1 MNWEPLFGET
11 TTNPKLGDTEA
22 VTLPLAILLDTN
34 DSILSADSGIL
45 NNPSPLPLKNP
56 EPDGI
61 TIFPLTNKLPV
72 NVEPLNADST
82 INPKLG
88 DTDAVTLP
96 LAIRNTSSDNAERG
110 ISNNPLPLPLNIDAE
125 TGNWNVENVLTT
137 NPVLGAIEAVAEP
150 LAILGESSVMAE
162 RGISNNPLPLP
173 LNIEADTGNWKV
185 ENVLTT
191 NPVFGAIDAVVEPL
205 AINVAVNAGR
215 LNKPL
220 PSPRYSDADIEPLI
234 STLPVNSEPLTTDST
249 LNPKSGDTEAVIEPV
264 DNLVACGKLNKSL
277 PSPKNEP
284 VNEPLNEPVA
294 CANPINE
301 PVKLPAIVE
310 PDITFAFN
318 LSLTSTEPVN
328 CCISDELSPNTFEP
342 DE

>member
-1 MNWEPLFGET
+1 
-11 TTNPKLGDTEA
+11 
-22 VTLPLAILLDTN
+22 
-34 DSILSADSGIL
+34 
-45 NNPSPLPLKNP
+45 
-56 EPDGI
+56 
-61 TIFPLTNKLPV
+61 
-72 NVEPLNADST
+72 
-82 INPKLG
+82 
-88 DTDAVTLP
+88 
-96 LAIRNTSSDNAERG
+96 
-110 ISNNPLPLPLNIDAE
+110 
-125 TGNWNVENVLTT
+125 
-137 NPVLGAIEAVAEP
+137 
-150 LAILGESSVMAE
+150 MAE

-301 PVKLPAIVE
+301 PVKLPAMVE